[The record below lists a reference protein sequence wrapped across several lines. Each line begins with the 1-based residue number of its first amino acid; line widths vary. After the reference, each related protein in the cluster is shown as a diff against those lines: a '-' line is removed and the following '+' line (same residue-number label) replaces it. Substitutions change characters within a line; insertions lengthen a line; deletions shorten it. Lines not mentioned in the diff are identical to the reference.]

1 MQPDRDETLHGRSV
15 VVVWNPVR
23 HWLVKSEPS
32 VYSWADFV
40 AEGTT
45 RWDGIRNYQAR
56 NNLVAM
62 KRGDTALF
70 YHSGELKSVAGI
82 ARVTREAY
90 PDPSGQDEG
99 WMCVDLKA
107 VKQLHVPVPLAAIR
121 GHPRLAKIALLKQSR
136 LSVVP
141 LTAVEFDTIVRMG
154 TRA

>member
-1 MQPDRDETLHGRSV
+1 M
-15 VVVWNPVR
+15 R

-32 VYSWADFV
+32 VYAWSDFV
-40 AEGTT
+40 AEGTA

-56 NNLVAM
+56 NNLLAM
-62 KRGDTALF
+62 KRGDAVLF
-70 YHSGELKSVAGI
+70 YHSGDLKSVAGV
-82 ARVTREAY
+82 ARVVREAY
-90 PDPSGQDEG
+90 GDPSGQDEG

-107 VKQLHVPVPLAAIR
+107 IKQLQTPVRLEAIR
-121 GHPRLAKIALLKQSR
+121 GHPRLAGIALLKQSR